1 MFKLYTAPGT
11 CAFAVNIVL
20 EETGAPYE
28 VVWLN
33 MAQGHQRTAD
43 YLALNPKGRVPAL
56 VTPQGVLTET
66 PALLTYLGQVFPQA
80 NLLPDDA
87 FALARLQSFN
97 SYLVSTVHV
106 AHAHGRRGARWV
118 DADDTASLDA
128 MRRKVPAT
136 MAEAFELIERELFTG
151 PWVMG
156 EQYTVAD
163 AYLYTIAGWLQSDGV
178 DPARF
183 PRVLGHSHRMAERP
197 AVQRVLAKLPA

>member
-11 CAFAVNIVL
+11 CALAVHIVL

-28 VVWLN
+28 ATWLD
-33 MAQGHQRTAD
+33 MSQGQQRAPD

-56 VTPQGVLTET
+56 ATPQGLLTET
-66 PALLTYLGQVFPQA
+66 PALLVYLGQVFPEA
-80 NLLPDDA
+80 HLLPEDA
-87 FALARLQSFN
+87 FSLARLQAFN

-118 DADDTASLDA
+118 DADDAASIDA

-136 MAEAFELIERELFTG
+136 MAECFELIEREMFTG

-163 AYLYTIAGWLQSDGV
+163 AYLHTIAGWLQSDGV

-197 AVQRVLAKLPA
+197 AVKRVMAKLPA